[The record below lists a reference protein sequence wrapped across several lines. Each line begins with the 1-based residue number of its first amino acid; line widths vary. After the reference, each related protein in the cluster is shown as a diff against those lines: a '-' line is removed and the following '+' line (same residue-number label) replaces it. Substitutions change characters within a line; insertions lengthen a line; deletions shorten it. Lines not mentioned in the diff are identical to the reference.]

1 MARSVLFHDVLTPRL
16 SLTVCLV
23 RLAAC
28 AVLLAAVSGLGA
40 AATYPAIPTWYAGL
54 AKPPWT
60 PPNFA
65 FPIVWTALYAL
76 MAIALWR
83 LWDRA
88 PDSPVRRR
96 ALLLFLVQLALNA
109 GWSPVFFGLHA
120 VGAAFAIILVLIGV
134 VAATLHAALRADEVA
149 GWLLVPYLP
158 WLCYA
163 AALNGA
169 ILFLN

>member
-1 MARSVLFHDVLTPRL
+1 MMRAFLTPRL
-16 SLTVCLV
+16 SLAVCLL
-23 RLAAC
+23 RLFAC
-28 AVLLAAVSGLGA
+28 ALLLAGVSGLGA
-40 AATYPAIPTWYAGL
+40 AVTYPEIASWYAGL
-54 AKPPWT
+54 AKPGWT

-65 FPIVWTALYAL
+65 FPIVWTALYGL

-88 PDSPVRRR
+88 VESPARLR
-96 ALLLFLVQLALNA
+96 ALGLFLAQLALNA
-109 GWSPVFFGLHA
+109 LWSPVFFGLHA
-120 VGAAFAIILVLIGV
+120 PGPAFVIILALIAC
-134 VAATLHAALRADEVA
+134 VAATLRAAFKADEVA

>member
-1 MARSVLFHDVLTPRL
+1 MARSVLSHDFLTPRL
-16 SLTVCLV
+16 SLGVCLS
-23 RLAAC
+23 RLGAC
-28 AVLLAAVSGLGA
+28 AILLAAVSGLGA
-40 AATYPAIPTWYAGL
+40 AATYPQIPTWYAAL
-54 AKPPWT
+54 AKPAWT

-65 FPIVWTALYAL
+65 FPIVWTVLYAL

-88 PDSPVRRR
+88 PDSPARRR
-96 ALLLFLVQLALNA
+96 ALGLFLAQLALNA
-109 GWSPVFFGLHA
+109 AWSPVFFGLHA
-120 VGAAFAIILVLIGV
+120 VGAAFGIILVLIAL
-134 VAATLHAALRADEVA
+134 VAATLQAALRADEVA

-158 WLCYA
+158 WLGYA